1 VPVPVW
7 LLAAQAMVAETPDG
21 AGTEPTEI
29 VVTGER
35 VRRSL
40 KDTASSVAVVTD
52 EELEA
57 RPVDRIEQVLAA
69 IPNVQL
75 GHGSEGPAIRGLDTT
90 GPLQALP
97 AFLGGNRPRTTVV
110 VDGRAATYNEF
121 VFGAQPTWDVARVE
135 VFRSPQTT
143 TQGQNS
149 IAGAIFVYTADP
161 SFNPE
166 YRLRGIY
173 GDFKTRQL
181 SAVASTP
188 VAGDE
193 VAVRLSGDVRYSR
206 TTSEIADRA
215 EGADPNHDVYGTVRA
230 KLLATPAWLPG
241 TRVSLTYSHIE
252 SQAPQ
257 IVQITQPFR
266 KRRDES
272 GFYGTF
278 RINVDSLTA
287 AVRHESGD
295 VVANVLLTAGD
306 SLSRRLAYPG
316 FGQTTNDG
324 RDWSGEAVLNWAPAG
339 PFRVTGGLSH
349 TQVRLKQFIDLSLRS
364 MIGSFRDIQDGT
376 GLFGEAT
383 YELTRGA
390 KFTAGIRYQRDRQQR
405 SGILDAGILAIPL
418 DFDKTFDAWLPK
430 VSLAYEFSPDL
441 TAGLLVQKA
450 YNPGGTTLRF
460 DIGQPDE
467 FGAERLWDYELFA
480 RASLAGGRLALS
492 TNGFFYGMRDAQ
504 RLKDVTLPGPGG
516 FDVGF
521 ADLFNVPK
529 ARSYGLEAEAQWRPS
544 SAFSA
549 RLGLGLLRTKI
560 VDAGPGYPEFEGNQF
575 DRSPHF
581 SASGSIDWQLGNRL
595 QLSGQV
601 RHHGGYSSDPE
612 NRPMTRVGSATI
624 ADARAEYRIRNLSLF
639 GYVRNLFNSFSL
651 TSRDEF
657 TATAEDPREIGAG
670 LEARF

>member
-1 VPVPVW
+1 
-7 LLAAQAMVAETPDG
+7 
-21 AGTEPTEI
+21 
-29 VVTGER
+29 
-35 VRRSL
+35 
-40 KDTASSVAVVTD
+40 
-52 EELEA
+52 
-57 RPVDRIEQVLAA
+57 
-69 IPNVQL
+69 
-75 GHGSEGPAIRGLDTT
+75 
-90 GPLQALP
+90 
-97 AFLGGNRPRTTVV
+97 
-110 VDGRAATYNEF
+110 
-121 VFGAQPTWDVARVE
+121 
-135 VFRSPQTT
+135 
-143 TQGQNS
+143 
-149 IAGAIFVYTADP
+149 
-161 SFNPE
+161 
-166 YRLRGIY
+166 
-173 GDFKTRQL
+173 
-181 SAVASTP
+181 
-188 VAGDE
+188 
-193 VAVRLSGDVRYSR
+193 
-206 TTSEIADRA
+206 
-215 EGADPNHDVYGTVRA
+215 
-230 KLLATPAWLPG
+230 
-241 TRVSLTYSHIE
+241 
-252 SQAPQ
+252 
-257 IVQITQPFR
+257 
-266 KRRDES
+266 
-272 GFYGTF
+272 
-278 RINVDSLTA
+278 
-287 AVRHESGD
+287 
-295 VVANVLLTAGD
+295 
-306 SLSRRLAYPG
+306 
-316 FGQTTNDG
+316 
-324 RDWSGEAVLNWAPAG
+324 
-339 PFRVTGGLSH
+339 
-349 TQVRLKQFIDLSLRS
+349 

-492 TNGFFYGMRDAQ
+492 TNYFFYGMRDAQ